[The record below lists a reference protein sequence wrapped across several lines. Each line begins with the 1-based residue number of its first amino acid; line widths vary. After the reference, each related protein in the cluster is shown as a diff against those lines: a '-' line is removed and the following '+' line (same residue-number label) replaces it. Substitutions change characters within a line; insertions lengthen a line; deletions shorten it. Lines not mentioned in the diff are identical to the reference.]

1 MGEFKTKTV
10 ESAAASGQES
20 AVRTETKEYPKEY
33 SLPSSDL
40 PGGAAR
46 YGNCESA
53 GQLKNGQEALANR
66 RPVIDMSVLDSI
78 RTLQRAGTPDLIG
91 ELATLYVSE
100 AQTIMKTL
108 GSAVDEKNTQDM
120 FRLAHKLKSSSAN
133 LGAMHLSGLLKS
145 LELLGRQNEVE
156 GTADLFA
163 HIQKEFEAVQEALKP
178 LIPERIV

>member
-1 MGEFKTKTV
+1 METKTV

-20 AVRTETKEYPKEY
+20 AVKTETSECLKEY
-33 SLPSSDL
+33 SLPSSGL
-40 PGGAAR
+40 PGAVAGS
-46 YGNCESA
+46 GNCDSA

-66 RPVIDMSVLDSI
+66 PPVIDMSVLDSI
-78 RTLQRAGTPDLIG
+78 RTLQRAGTPDLVG

-100 AQTIMKTL
+100 AQAIMKTL
-108 GSAVDEKNTQDM
+108 SSAVDEKNTQDM

-133 LGAMHLSGLLKS
+133 VGALQLSGLLKG

-178 LIPERIV
+178 LMPKRIV